1 MLVLRECIVIEALFC
16 VQFVIWKMFGKLK
29 ESVLERPFD
38 KSS

>member
-16 VQFVIWKMFGKLK
+16 VQFVWKIFGKLK